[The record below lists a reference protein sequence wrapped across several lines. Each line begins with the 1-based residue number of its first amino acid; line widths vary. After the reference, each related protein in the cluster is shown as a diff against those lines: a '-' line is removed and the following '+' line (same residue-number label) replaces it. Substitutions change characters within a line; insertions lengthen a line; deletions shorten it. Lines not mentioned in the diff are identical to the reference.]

1 MTEYYLKTGKKELKS
16 RNMSV
21 PYSLTWLEGGLM
33 GDYLHDLAIVQDF
46 AQQNRMAILE
56 VLCKCMK

>member
-21 PYSLTWLEGGLM
+21 PYSLVWLEGGLM
-33 GDYLHDLAIVQDF
+33 GDYLHDLIVQDF